1 MEKIAEKRQGR
12 MVIHNLTLKQTE
24 SAVYNSFRCH
34 IGLLMHS
41 QWYEVMLR
49 SMKHVGRSLQ
59 AVDQPLDIG
68 ELLAEIPEGPEATMA
83 AFVAEGE
90 LGV

>member
-1 MEKIAEKRQGR
+1 
-12 MVIHNLTLKQTE
+12 
-24 SAVYNSFRCH
+24 
-34 IGLLMHS
+34 
-41 QWYEVMLR
+41 MLR

-68 ELLAEIPEGPEATMA
+68 ETLAEIPEGPEAMMA
-83 AFVAEGE
+83 AFVADGE